1 MHNTLDNFE
10 ELLDKKIKEYKNIV
24 LVLDCYKNNNIKEAN
39 KLAVSLGLKHSSIQN
54 KLCVYDD
61 YVRSITYL
69 ESLTKEKMQGIID
82 VYENPNISIDE
93 IFGCYFFILKMFI
106 QSFIDKKKI
115 YRRSENI
122 KILKKEQQKNMKKIE
137 QTMRFEDDDVPK
149 SRYSFYG

>member
-93 IFGCYFFILKMFI
+93 IFGCYFT
-106 QSFIDKKKI
+106 S
-115 YRRSENI
+115 
-122 KILKKEQQKNMKKIE
+122 
-137 QTMRFEDDDVPK
+137 
-149 SRYSFYG
+149 